1 MENNEFIEKKSGK
14 KKIIIIIIIV
24 LLIILLFGGGYFFL
38 KSKTDPNT
46 YLTKLSNDI
55 TTYIDSY
62 YNSFQ
67 TLNKNYSGN
76 DFKLAGNM
84 QFTTNASDLEV
95 LNSYSIDYDFLGSL
109 SQEEIQ
115 IALDLLEDENS
126 LLNGTFYLNN
136 EALYLE
142 SLDLYDQILRI
153 SELDE
158 NIFAL
163 NSDTSYSS
171 KDVINSINNF
181 IKYYFEALK
190 LSDFS
195 SQIEGL
201 YTVRFNFS
209 ITDSNIENITNKFNE
224 LVESDKILKNLL
236 EGNEDNFSFNF
247 APVDMEILVNIF
259 TGEIYEFKSDNGV
272 NSLEITK
279 DENEDNKYLIKDGN
293 DTHQLLIQENGITL
307 SLYDE
312 ELLTYT
318 LSLTTSDKNFT
329 FNLTDASNDLELV
342 IRETNGSTL
351 NMAFNYENKED
362 DIGLDLNE
370 TINYTSNGYQMDI
383 LVDIIVEN
391 EKISC
396 TITGEYIV
404 GDNLLEKTDL
414 SAYKDIETLTD
425 TEFNTIIEKL
435 MGKLANAKFLELL
448 AGNSS
453 L

>member
-1 MENNEFIEKKSGK
+1 MENNEFVEKKKNK
-14 KKIIIIIIIV
+14 KLIVIIVIV
-24 LLIILLFGGGYFFL
+24 LLIAILGVGSYLFIRT
-38 KSKTDPNT
+38 KTNPT
-46 YLTKLSNDI
+46 SYLSKLSNDV
-55 TTYIDSY
+55 TSYIDNY
-62 YNSFQ
+62 FNSFK
-67 TLNKNYSGN
+67 TLNKNFSGD
-76 DFKLAGNM
+76 DFKFTGNM
-84 QFTTNASDLEV
+84 QFTTDATDLEV
-95 LNSYSIDYDFLGSL
+95 LNSYSIDYDFLGSIK
-109 SQEEIQ
+109 QEELQ
-115 IALDLLEDENS
+115 MSLDLLEDENS

-153 SELDE
+153 SQLDE

-171 KDVINSINNF
+171 KDMINSINNF

-209 ITDSNIENITNKFNE
+209 ITDNNIENVTNKFNE

-236 EGNEDNFSFNF
+236 EGNEDNFSINF

-318 LSLTTSDKNFT
+318 LALTTSDKNFT

-342 IRETNGSTL
+342 IRETNDSTL

-362 DIGLDLNE
+362 DIGLDLNA
-370 TINYTSNGYQMDI
+370 TINYTSNGYKMEM
-383 LVDIIVEN
+383 LEDIIVEG
-391 EKISC
+391 EKIGC

-425 TEFNTIIEKL
+425 TEFSEIVENL
-435 MGKLANAKFLELL
+435 MEKLANAKFLELL

>member
-1 MENNEFIEKKSGK
+1 MENNEFVEKKKNK
-14 KKIIIIIIIV
+14 KLIVIIVIV
-24 LLIILLFGGGYFFL
+24 LLIAILGVGSYLFIRT
-38 KSKTDPNT
+38 KIDPSS
-46 YLTKLSNDI
+46 YLSKLSNDI
-55 TTYIDSY
+55 TSYIDNY
-62 YNSFQ
+62 FNSFQ
-67 TLNKNYSGN
+67 TLNKNFTG
-76 DFKLAGNM
+76 DEFKLTGNM
-84 QFTTNASDLEV
+84 QFTTDATDLEV
-95 LNSYSIDYDFLGSL
+95 LNSYSIDYDFLGSIK
-109 SQEEIQ
+109 QEELQ
-115 IALDLLEDENS
+115 MSLDLLEDENS

-142 SLDLYDQILRI
+142 VSDLYEKILRI

-163 NSDTSYSS
+163 NSDISYSS

-209 ITDSNIENITNKFNE
+209 ITDNNIENVTNKFNE

-236 EGNEDNFSFNF
+236 EGNEDNFSINF

-318 LSLTTSDKNFT
+318 LALTTSDKNFT

-342 IRETNGSTL
+342 IRETNDSTL
-351 NMAFNYENKED
+351 NMAFNYENKEY
-362 DIGLDLNE
+362 DIGLDLNA
-370 TINYTSNGYQMDI
+370 TINYTNNGYKMEM
-383 LVDIIVEN
+383 LEDIIVEG
-391 EKISC
+391 EKIGC

-425 TEFNTIIEKL
+425 TELNEIIENL
-435 MGKLANAKFLELL
+435 MEKLANAKFLELL

>member
-1 MENNEFIEKKSGK
+1 MENNEFVEKKKNK
-14 KKIIIIIIIV
+14 KLIVIIVIV
-24 LLIILLFGGGYFFL
+24 LLIAILGVGSYLFIRT
-38 KSKTDPNT
+38 KIDPSS
-46 YLTKLSNDI
+46 YLSKLSNDI
-55 TTYIDSY
+55 TSYIDNY
-62 YNSFQ
+62 FNSFQ
-67 TLNKNYSGN
+67 TLNKNFTG
-76 DFKLAGNM
+76 DEFKLTGNM
-84 QFTTNASDLEV
+84 QFTTDATDLEV
-95 LNSYSIDYDFLGSL
+95 LNSYSIDYDFLGSIK
-109 SQEEIQ
+109 QEELQ
-115 IALDLLEDENS
+115 MSLDLLEDENS

-142 SLDLYDQILRI
+142 VSDLYEKILRI

-163 NSDTSYSS
+163 NSDISYSS

-209 ITDSNIENITNKFNE
+209 ITDNNIENVTNKFNE

-236 EGNEDNFSFNF
+236 EGNEDNFSINF

-318 LSLTTSDKNFT
+318 LALTTSDKNFT

-342 IRETNGSTL
+342 IRETNDSTL

-362 DIGLDLNE
+362 DIGLDLNA
-370 TINYTSNGYQMDI
+370 TINYTSNGYKMEM
-383 LVDIIVEN
+383 LEDIIVEG
-391 EKISC
+391 EKIGC
-396 TITGEYIV
+396 TITGEYIA

-414 SAYKDIETLTD
+414 SDYKDIETLTD
-425 TEFNTIIEKL
+425 TELNTIKEKL
-435 MGKLANAKFLELL
+435 MEKLANAKFLELL

>member
-1 MENNEFIEKKSGK
+1 MENNEFVEKKKNK
-14 KKIIIIIIIV
+14 KLIAIIVIV
-24 LLIILLFGGGYFFL
+24 LLIAILGVGSYLFIRT
-38 KSKTDPNT
+38 KIDPSS
-46 YLTKLSNDI
+46 YLSKLSNDV
-55 TTYIDSY
+55 TSYIDNY
-62 YNSFQ
+62 FNSFQ
-67 TLNKNYSGN
+67 TLNKNFTG
-76 DFKLAGNM
+76 DEFKLTGNM
-84 QFTTNASDLEV
+84 QFTTDATDLEV
-95 LNSYSIDYDFLGSL
+95 LNSYSIDYDFLGSVK
-109 SQEEIQ
+109 QEELQ
-115 IALDLLEDENS
+115 MTLDLLEDENS

-163 NSDTSYSS
+163 NSDTSYTN
-171 KDVINSINNF
+171 DDIINSINNF

-209 ITDSNIENITNKFNE
+209 ITDNNIENVTNKFNE

-236 EGNEDNFSFNF
+236 EGNEDNFSINF

-318 LSLTTSDKNFT
+318 LALTTSDKNFT

-342 IRETNGSTL
+342 IRETNDSTL
-351 NMAFNYENKED
+351 NMAFNYENKEY
-362 DIGLDLNE
+362 DIGLDLNA
-370 TINYTSNGYQMDI
+370 TINYTNNGYKMEM
-383 LVDIIVEN
+383 LEDIIVEG
-391 EKISC
+391 EKIGC

-425 TEFNTIIEKL
+425 TELNEIIENL
-435 MGKLANAKFLELL
+435 MEKLANAKFLELL

>member
-1 MENNEFIEKKSGK
+1 MENNEFVEKKKNK
-14 KKIIIIIIIV
+14 KLIVIIVIV
-24 LLIILLFGGGYFFL
+24 LLIAILGVGSYLFIRT
-38 KSKTDPNT
+38 KIDPSS
-46 YLTKLSNDI
+46 YLSKLSNDI
-55 TTYIDSY
+55 TSYIDNTRS
-62 YNSFQ
+62 SVQ
-67 TLNKNYSGN
+67 TLNKNFTG
-76 DFKLAGNM
+76 DEFKLTGNM
-84 QFTTNASDLEV
+84 QFTTDATDLEV
-95 LNSYSIDYDFLGSL
+95 LNSYSIDYDFLGSIK
-109 SQEEIQ
+109 QEELQ
-115 IALDLLEDENS
+115 MSLDLLEDENS

-142 SLDLYDQILRI
+142 VSDLYEKILRI

-171 KDVINSINNF
+171 KDMINSINNF

-236 EGNEDNFSFNF
+236 EGNENNFSFNF

-272 NSLEITK
+272 NSLEIIK

-318 LSLTTSDKNFT
+318 LALTTSDKNFT

-342 IRETNGSTL
+342 IRETNDSTL

-362 DIGLDLNE
+362 DIGLDLNA
-370 TINYTSNGYQMDI
+370 TINYTNNGYKMEM
-383 LVDIIVEN
+383 LEDIIVEG
-391 EKISC
+391 EKIGC

-425 TEFNTIIEKL
+425 TELNEIIENL
-435 MGKLANAKFLELL
+435 MEKLANAKFLELL

>member
-1 MENNEFIEKKSGK
+1 MENNEFVEKKKNK
-14 KKIIIIIIIV
+14 KLIVIIVIV
-24 LLIILLFGGGYFFL
+24 LLIAILGVGSYLFIRT
-38 KSKTDPNT
+38 KIDPSS
-46 YLTKLSNDI
+46 YLSKLSRDV
-55 TTYIDSY
+55 TSYIDNY
-62 YNSFQ
+62 FNSFQ
-67 TLNKNYSGN
+67 TLNKNFTG
-76 DFKLAGNM
+76 DEFKLTGNM
-84 QFTTNASDLEV
+84 QFTTDATDLEV
-95 LNSYSIDYDFLGSL
+95 LNSYSIDYDFLGSVK
-109 SQEEIQ
+109 QEELQ
-115 IALDLLEDENS
+115 MTLDLLEDENS

-318 LSLTTSDKNFT
+318 LALTTSDKNFT

-342 IRETNGSTL
+342 IRETNDSTL

-362 DIGLDLNE
+362 DIGLDLNA
-370 TINYTSNGYQMDI
+370 TINYTSNGYKMEM
-383 LVDIIVEN
+383 LEDIIVEG
-391 EKISC
+391 EKIGC

-425 TEFNTIIEKL
+425 TELNEIIENL
-435 MGKLANAKFLELL
+435 MEKLANAKFLELL

>member
-1 MENNEFIEKKSGK
+1 MENNEFVEKKKNK
-14 KKIIIIIIIV
+14 KLIVIIVIV
-24 LLIILLFGGGYFFL
+24 LLIAILGVGSYLFL
-38 KSKTDPNT
+38 RTKIDPSS
-46 YLTKLSNDI
+46 YLSKLSNDV
-55 TTYIDSY
+55 TSYIDNY
-62 YNSFQ
+62 FNSFQ
-67 TLNKNYSGN
+67 TLNKNFTG
-76 DFKLAGNM
+76 DEFKLTGNM
-84 QFTTNASDLEV
+84 QFTTDATDLEV
-95 LNSYSIDYDFLGSL
+95 LNSYSIDYDFLGSIK
-109 SQEEIQ
+109 QEELQ
-115 IALDLLEDENS
+115 MSLDLLEDENS

-142 SLDLYDQILRI
+142 VSDLYEKILRI

-171 KDVINSINNF
+171 KDMINSINNF

-209 ITDSNIENITNKFNE
+209 ITDNNIENVTNKFNE

-236 EGNEDNFSFNF
+236 EGNEDNFSINF

-272 NSLEITK
+272 NSLEIIK

-318 LSLTTSDKNFT
+318 LALTTSDKNFT

-342 IRETNGSTL
+342 IRETNDSTL
-351 NMAFNYENKED
+351 NMAFNYENKEY
-362 DIGLDLNE
+362 DIGLDLNA
-370 TINYTSNGYQMDI
+370 TINYTNNGYKMEM
-383 LVDIIVEN
+383 LEDIIVEG
-391 EKISC
+391 EKIGC

-425 TEFNTIIEKL
+425 TELNEIIENL
-435 MGKLANAKFLELL
+435 MEKLANAKFLELL

>member
-1 MENNEFIEKKSGK
+1 MENNEFVEKKKNK
-14 KKIIIIIIIV
+14 KLIVIIVIV
-24 LLIILLFGGGYFFL
+24 LLIAILGVGSYLFIRT
-38 KSKTDPNT
+38 KIDPSS
-46 YLTKLSNDI
+46 YLSKLSRDV
-55 TTYIDSY
+55 TSYIDNY
-62 YNSFQ
+62 FNSFQ
-67 TLNKNYSGN
+67 TLNKNFTG
-76 DFKLAGNM
+76 DEFKLTGNM
-84 QFTTNASDLEV
+84 QFTTDATDLEV
-95 LNSYSIDYDFLGSL
+95 LNSYSIDYDFLGSVK
-109 SQEEIQ
+109 QEELQ
-115 IALDLLEDENS
+115 MTLDLLEDENS

-163 NSDTSYSS
+163 NSDISYSS

-209 ITDSNIENITNKFNE
+209 ITDNNIENITNKFNE

-236 EGNEDNFSFNF
+236 EGNEDNFSINF

-318 LSLTTSDKNFT
+318 LALTTSDKNFT

-342 IRETNGSTL
+342 IRETNDSTL

-362 DIGLDLNE
+362 DIGLDLNA
-370 TINYTSNGYQMDI
+370 TINYTSNGYKMEM
-383 LVDIIVEN
+383 LEDIIVEG
-391 EKISC
+391 EKIGC

-425 TEFNTIIEKL
+425 TELNEIIENL
-435 MGKLANAKFLELL
+435 MEKLANAKFLELL

>member
-1 MENNEFIEKKSGK
+1 MENNEFVEKKKNK
-14 KKIIIIIIIV
+14 KLIVIIVIV
-24 LLIILLFGGGYFFL
+24 LLIAILGVGSYLFIRT
-38 KSKTDPNT
+38 KIDPSS
-46 YLTKLSNDI
+46 YLSKLSNDV
-55 TTYIDSY
+55 TSYIDNY
-62 YNSFQ
+62 FNSFQ
-67 TLNKNYSGN
+67 TLNKNFTGD
-76 DFKLAGNM
+76 DFKLTGNM
-84 QFTTNASDLEV
+84 QFTTDATDLEV
-95 LNSYSIDYDFLGSL
+95 LNSYSIDYDFLGSIK
-109 SQEEIQ
+109 QEELQ
-115 IALDLLEDENS
+115 MSLDLLEDENS

-142 SLDLYDQILRI
+142 VSDLYEKILRI

-163 NSDTSYSS
+163 NSDISYSS

-209 ITDSNIENITNKFNE
+209 ITDNNIENITNKFNE

-236 EGNEDNFSFNF
+236 EGNEDNFSINF

-318 LSLTTSDKNFT
+318 LALTTSDKNFT

-342 IRETNGSTL
+342 IRETNDSTL

-362 DIGLDLNE
+362 DIGLDLNA
-370 TINYTSNGYQMDI
+370 TINYTNNGYKMEM
-383 LVDIIVEN
+383 LEDIIVEG
-391 EKISC
+391 EKIGC

-425 TEFNTIIEKL
+425 TELNEIIENL
-435 MGKLANAKFLELL
+435 MEKLANAKFLELL

>member
-1 MENNEFIEKKSGK
+1 MENNEFVEKKKNK
-14 KKIIIIIIIV
+14 KLIVIIVIV
-24 LLIILLFGGGYFFL
+24 LLIAILGVGSYLFL
-38 KSKTDPNT
+38 RTKIDPSS
-46 YLTKLSNDI
+46 YLSKLSNDV
-55 TTYIDSY
+55 TSYIDNY
-62 YNSFQ
+62 FNSFQ
-67 TLNKNYSGN
+67 TLNKNFTG
-76 DFKLAGNM
+76 DEFKLTGNM
-84 QFTTNASDLEV
+84 QFTTDATDLEV
-95 LNSYSIDYDFLGSL
+95 LNSYSIDYDFLGSIK
-109 SQEEIQ
+109 QEELQ
-115 IALDLLEDENS
+115 MSLDLLEDENS

-142 SLDLYDQILRI
+142 VSDLYEKILRI

-236 EGNEDNFSFNF
+236 EGNEDNFSINF

-318 LSLTTSDKNFT
+318 LALTTSDKNFT

-342 IRETNGSTL
+342 IRETNDSTL

-362 DIGLDLNE
+362 DIGLDLNA
-370 TINYTSNGYQMDI
+370 TINYTSNGYKMEM
-383 LVDIIVEN
+383 LEDIIVEG
-391 EKISC
+391 EKIGC

-425 TEFNTIIEKL
+425 TELNEIIENL
-435 MGKLANAKFLELL
+435 MEKLANAKFLELL

>member
-1 MENNEFIEKKSGK
+1 MENNEFVEKKKNK
-14 KKIIIIIIIV
+14 KLIAIIVIV
-24 LLIILLFGGGYFFL
+24 LLIAILGVGSYLFIRT
-38 KSKTDPNT
+38 KIDPSS
-46 YLTKLSNDI
+46 YLSKLSRDV
-55 TTYIDSY
+55 TSYIDNY
-62 YNSFQ
+62 FNSFQ
-67 TLNKNYSGN
+67 TLNKNFTG
-76 DFKLAGNM
+76 DEFKLTGNM
-84 QFTTNASDLEV
+84 QFTTDATDLEV
-95 LNSYSIDYDFLGSL
+95 LNSYSIDYDFLGSVK
-109 SQEEIQ
+109 QEELQ
-115 IALDLLEDENS
+115 MTLDLLEDENS

-142 SLDLYDQILRI
+142 VSDLYEKILRI

-163 NSDTSYSS
+163 NSDTSYTN
-171 KDVINSINNF
+171 DDIINSINNF

-209 ITDSNIENITNKFNE
+209 ITDNNIENVTNKFNE

-236 EGNEDNFSFNF
+236 EGNEDNFSINF

-318 LSLTTSDKNFT
+318 LALTTSDKNFT

-342 IRETNGSTL
+342 IRETNDSTL
-351 NMAFNYENKED
+351 NMAFNYENKEY
-362 DIGLDLNE
+362 DIGLDLNA
-370 TINYTSNGYQMDI
+370 TINYTNNGYKMEM
-383 LVDIIVEN
+383 LEDIIVEG
-391 EKISC
+391 EKIGC

-425 TEFNTIIEKL
+425 TELNEIIENL
-435 MGKLANAKFLELL
+435 MEKLANAKFLELL

>member
-1 MENNEFIEKKSGK
+1 MENNEFVEKKKNK
-14 KKIIIIIIIV
+14 KLIVIIVIV
-24 LLIILLFGGGYFFL
+24 LLIAILGVGSYLFIRT
-38 KSKTDPNT
+38 KIDPSS
-46 YLTKLSNDI
+46 YLSKLSNDI
-55 TTYIDSY
+55 TSYIDNY
-62 YNSFQ
+62 FNSFQ
-67 TLNKNYSGN
+67 TLNKNFTG
-76 DFKLAGNM
+76 DEFKLTGNM
-84 QFTTNASDLEV
+84 QFTTDATDLEV
-95 LNSYSIDYDFLGSL
+95 LNSYSIDYDFLGSIK
-109 SQEEIQ
+109 QEELQ
-115 IALDLLEDENS
+115 MSLDLLEDENS

-142 SLDLYDQILRI
+142 VSDLYEKILRI

-163 NSDTSYSS
+163 NSDISYSS

-190 LSDFS
+190 LSEFS

-201 YTVRFNFS
+201 YKVRFNFS
-209 ITDSNIENITNKFNE
+209 ITDSNVSNITNKFNE
-224 LVESDKILKNLL
+224 LVDSDKILKNLL
-236 EGNEDNFSFNF
+236 EGNEDNFSINF

-272 NSLEITK
+272 NSLEIIK

-307 SLYDE
+307 SLYDD

-318 LSLTTSDKNFT
+318 YSFVTSDSNFT
-329 FNLTDASNDLELV
+329 FNLTDANNDLEIV
-342 IRETNGSTL
+342 IKEVNDNTL
-351 NMAFNYENKED
+351 SMAFNYKNKDENS
-362 DIGLDLNE
+362 GFDLNA
-370 TINYTSNGYQMDI
+370 TINYTNNGYQMEF
-383 LVDIIVEN
+383 LGDIIN
-391 EKISC
+391 HDEKVGC
-396 TITGEYIV
+396 TITGEYIA

-414 SAYKDIETLTD
+414 SDYKDIETLTD
-425 TEFNTIIEKL
+425 TELNTITEKL
-435 MGKLANAKFLELL
+435 MEKLANAKFLELL